1 MTDIKFLLDQELS
14 SLNFKATAEDIKAI
28 YLKRKHKAM
37 TIYTTCTVTLA
48 AAFIILFLAN
58 APAVSSFMNSI
69 KNNFGSFYSQQGK
82 TKSIVDKPTTTA
94 AISASKSLNPT
105 SSEKKK
111 TNHAQ
116 SVTEIKDK
124 KARNK
129 SIILSKNNSVP
140 AETESKEKS
149 VVNDKEHYSDYSYSV
164 LSDKTLKI
172 TGLKNTAKTI
182 TIPKTIDGKDITV
195 IGNKAFKKSS
205 VKKVTLP
212 DTVTTIESYAFCEA
226 TSLEEIS
233 LSKNLK
239 NIGNYAFEKCASLKE
254 INLKNVEYIGIMA
267 FYKCNALSALTVPSG
282 VKEIGTRAFS
292 TCKSIK
298 TIELNCDYKAN
309 APYNEYARTFEN
321 CTSLQK
327 LKIGDKVTNISEK
340 AFSGCS
346 VLSEINFPESLK
358 NIWDYAFEN
367 CIGLKAIIIPKGT
380 EEIGS
385 MAFIGCKNLT
395 KVEILGDNTSL
406 NWCSLGFYED
416 KYKNPKKIDGL
427 IIYCNKGSKAE
438 SYAKYNKIQTET
450 GEKQ

>member
-149 VVNDKEHYSDYSYSV
+149 VVNDKEYYSDYSYSV

-195 IGNKAFKKSS
+195 IGNKAFEKSS

-340 AFSGCS
+340 AFSGCTA
-346 VLSEINFPESLK
+346 LSEIIFPDTLK
-358 NIWDYAFEN
+358 NILDYAFEK
-367 CIGLKAIIIPKGT
+367 CSSLKELTVPKSVEDVGY
-380 EEIGS
+380 
-385 MAFIGCKNLT
+385 MAFIGCKSLI
-395 KVEILGDNTSL
+395 KAKILGDNTTL
-406 NWCSLGFYED
+406 NGYSLGFYED
-416 KYKNPKKIDGL
+416 KYKNPKRIDDL
-427 IIYCNKGSKAE
+427 TIYCNKGSKAE
-438 SYAKYNKIQTET
+438 SYAKYNKFQTVT
-450 GEKQ
+450 GG